1 MIFLQMEKRSRDT
14 IENRVAKYVKS
25 YMPISASP
33 DATFLK
39 KKRAMSEIWALKVDK
54 EWAAQNEITERELGS
69 TVVSR
74 QNAQRY
80 ARQVARAKAFLEYCD
95 FGKRHAQDPTH
106 EKLKSLYK
114 TRGWNENEDLKKV
127 FQFFSLSIF
136 QRKYVI
142 FTKQK
147 FKRNFQVH

>member
-1 MIFLQMEKRSRDT
+1 MEKRSRDT

-69 TVVSR
+69 TLVSR

-80 ARQVARAKAFLEYCD
+80 ARQIARAKAFLEYCD

-127 FQFFSLSIF
+127 FQFFFAVYFSKKICHFYKTKIQKKLSSAL
-136 QRKYVI
+136 
-142 FTKQK
+142 
-147 FKRNFQVH
+147 N

>member
-1 MIFLQMEKRSRDT
+1 MEKRSRDT

-33 DATFLK
+33 DATSLK

-80 ARQVARAKAFLEYCD
+80 ARQVARAKAFLEFCD